1 MLVHR
6 CHMTSHE
13 VLREMWHKWKRSQ
26 QLQLFAV
33 TNIHH
38 AVGWPILKGCCTKL
52 SQCQLNKN
60 TTLSQLFRLMTGMCL
75 LRSQLN
81 SCWTFW
87 CRSWASSFTAPIH
100 KDFDPHFKSIDSFLK
115 SDNRKWCY
123 MLVLAAQYYLDF
135 TMLKPLKT
143 LRTQLFLCLYQLR
156 CFRKMLLH
164 LFITYALIYGCF
176 FTFPDHKQP
185 SK

>member
-13 VLREMWHKWKRSQ
+13 VLREMQHKWKRSQ

-115 SDNRKWCY
+115 SDSRKWCY

-135 TMLKPLKT
+135 QCHHVKT
-143 LRTQLFLCLYQLR
+143 LKDIKDTAFSLPVSVKMFQKNAPTSFYHLCTYIWLFFYFSR
-156 CFRKMLLH
+156 
-164 LFITYALIYGCF
+164 
-176 FTFPDHKQP
+176 P
-185 SK
+185 